1 MADSSSTMNEIQL
14 VVFDLASEHYGVD
27 ISDVREIMRMQ
38 NITKVPGAMS
48 YVEGV
53 INLRGKVL
61 PVLDLRKR
69 LGLKVAEQTEE
80 SRIVVVDIADGE
92 VGVIVD
98 AVTEVLRVQNASI
111 DPPSSMMAQGN
122 SDYLRG
128 IAKLTDRLIILL
140 DLNKLLSSKV
150 DADAIAKVLGESRI
164 EAKNQDADIEVA
176 ATKSNGNGKKKVG
189 EVHGKNNGKEYAVA

>member
-1 MADSSSTMNEIQL
+1 
-14 VVFDLASEHYGVD
+14 
-27 ISDVREIMRMQ
+27 VREIMRMQ
-38 NITKVPGAMS
+38 NITKVPGAIS

-80 SRIVVVDIADGE
+80 SRIVIVDIADGE

-98 AVTEVLRVQNASI
+98 AVTEVLRVSNAAI
-111 DPPSSMMAQGN
+111 DLPPCMVAHGN

-150 DADAIAKVLGESRI
+150 DADAIARVLGESRV
-164 EAKNQDADIEVA
+164 ESKNQDTDTEVA
-176 ATKSNGNGKKKVG
+176 AIKSNGNGKRKMG
-189 EVHGKNNGKEYAVA
+189 EAPGKNNGKEFAVA